1 MINKAGR
8 NILKRRGEISQI
20 KVFDLNLLKNQSN
33 LLKNQSN
40 YMNSKYK
47 NMNYMPL

>member
-33 LLKNQSN
+33 